1 MIQEIVPI
9 RSIAQLRAQVGR
21 KRGLGQRIGFVPTM
35 GALHEGHLS
44 LVRAAQA
51 RSDFVIV
58 SIFVNPRQFSP
69 QEDLDSYPRTEKS
82 DLAQLADLGVDVVYA
97 PDARE
102 IYPDG
107 FATSIQINGPAIGLE
122 SARRPHFFG
131 GVAIVVTKLLMQS
144 QPDIA
149 IFGEKDFQQ
158 FRVIER
164 LARDLDLPV
173 EILAAPTIRDADG
186 LALSSRN
193 AYLTEPERRIAGR
206 LNVILRKSVRALEA
220 GAITA
225 PELVSTEQALTMAG
239 FDGIDYVALRDESD
253 LSELPAGPVTK
264 PARLLAAVR
273 VGGKRLIDNFAV
285 RAIG

>member
-1 MIQEIVPI
+1 MVQEIVLI
-9 RSIAQLRAQVGR
+9 RSVAQLREQVR
-21 KRGLGQRIGFVPTM
+21 IKRMQGQRIGFVPTM

-82 DLAQLADLGVDVVYA
+82 DLAQLADCGVDLVYA
-97 PDARE
+97 PNARE

-107 FATSIQINGPAIGLE
+107 FATSIQVRGPALGLE
-122 SARRPHFFG
+122 SAQRPHFFG

-158 FRVIER
+158 YRVIER
-164 LARDLDLPV
+164 MARDLDIPV
-173 EILAAPTIRDADG
+173 EILAAPTIRDTDG

-193 AYLTEPERRIAGR
+193 AYLTAPERLIAGR
-206 LNVILRKSVRALEA
+206 LNVILRKSVQALEA
-220 GAITA
+220 GAIIDS
-225 PELVSTEQALTMAG
+225 ELASTHSALTMAG
-239 FDGIDYVALRDESD
+239 FDGIDYVALRDEGD
-253 LSELPAGPVTK
+253 LSELPAGPVTR
-264 PARLLAAVR
+264 PGRLLAAVR
-273 VGGKRLIDNFAV
+273 VNGKRLIDNFGV
-285 RAIG
+285 RAVG